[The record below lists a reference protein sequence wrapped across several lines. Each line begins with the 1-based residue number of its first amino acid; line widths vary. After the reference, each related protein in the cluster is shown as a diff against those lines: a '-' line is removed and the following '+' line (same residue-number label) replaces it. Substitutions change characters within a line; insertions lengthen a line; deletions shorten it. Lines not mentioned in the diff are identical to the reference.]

1 MIWNN
6 DGIIKRKDLRCI
18 RDWSTEVVFFMQ
30 PQICFIK
37 RKRLQNVFSQQWRLW
52 ILSEWFKILVGVK
65 DEIWSAASRSIRSS
79 GGRSSRSGMRALV
92 DALSETRPKSPAGSQ
107 VDNEEPI
114 ELAHYPDAM
123 KPPPGAQPPI
133 ERDDFPA
140 PPYPYTDPERRRR
153 WSDSYKVLKWFVHS
167 FCIEIF

>member
-1 MIWNN
+1 
-6 DGIIKRKDLRCI
+6 LH
-18 RDWSTEVVFFMQ
+18 S
-30 PQICFIK
+30 
-37 RKRLQNVFSQQWRLW
+37 
-52 ILSEWFKILVGVK
+52 
-65 DEIWSAASRSIRSS
+65 ASRSIRSS

-92 DALSETRPKSPAGSQ
+92 DALSEIRPKSPVASNQ

-123 KPPPGAQPPI
+123 KPPPGTQLPI

-153 WSDSYKVLKWFVHS
+153 WSDTYKV
-167 FCIEIF
+167 

>member
-1 MIWNN
+1 M
-6 DGIIKRKDLRCI
+6 
-18 RDWSTEVVFFMQ
+18 
-30 PQICFIK
+30 
-37 RKRLQNVFSQQWRLW
+37 RLFCCT
-52 ILSEWFKILVGVK
+52 
-65 DEIWSAASRSIRSS
+65 ASRSIRSS

-92 DALSETRPKSPAGSQ
+92 DALSDTRPKSPASQ

-153 WSDSYKVLKWFVHS
+153 WSDTYKVLSLNFQNNVMSHFFINFFNDVIS
-167 FCIEIF
+167 D

>member
-1 MIWNN
+1 MINFLYLVRRH
-6 DGIIKRKDLRCI
+6 ICP
-18 RDWSTEVVFFMQ
+18 VF
-30 PQICFIK
+30 
-37 RKRLQNVFSQQWRLW
+37 V
-52 ILSEWFKILVGVK
+52 
-65 DEIWSAASRSIRSS
+65 ASRSIRSS

-92 DALSETRPKSPAGSQ
+92 DALSDTRPKSPASQ
-107 VDNEEPI
+107 VDNDEPI

-153 WSDSYKVLKWFVHS
+153 WSDTYKVLS
-167 FCIEIF
+167 

>member
-1 MIWNN
+1 MA
-6 DGIIKRKDLRCI
+6 
-18 RDWSTEVVFFMQ
+18 EVD
-30 PQICFIK
+30 
-37 RKRLQNVFSQQWRLW
+37 RRRLW
-52 ILSEWFKILVGVK
+52 IGIL
-65 DEIWSAASRSIRSS
+65 ASRSIRSS

-92 DALSETRPKSPAGSQ
+92 DALSETRPKSPASQ

-123 KPPPGAQPPI
+123 KPPPGAKPPI

-153 WSDSYKVLKWFVHS
+153 WSDTYKVFSLFIKLFIDIGSKVGNRNLVEATFYSYMIKWSWFTGSTCVRRGRRS
-167 FCIEIF
+167 R